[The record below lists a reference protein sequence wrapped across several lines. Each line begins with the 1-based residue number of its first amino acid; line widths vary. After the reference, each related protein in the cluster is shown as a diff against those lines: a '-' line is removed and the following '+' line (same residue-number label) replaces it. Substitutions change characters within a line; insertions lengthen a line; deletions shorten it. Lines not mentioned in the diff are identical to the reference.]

1 MQPLQ
6 QNNFFVNIMNTFEV
20 FKLFP
25 ITIESAKGMELTDSE
40 GKKYLDLYGG
50 HGVISIG
57 HCQEDY
63 VKAVTAQLNKIGFY
77 SNSVHIPLQEE
88 LAVKLQKI
96 SGYSDYKLFL
106 VNSGAEANEN
116 ALKLASFYTNRSKVI
131 SFRGAFHGRTSLA
144 VAVTDSPAI
153 QAPINQTDKVLWATL
168 NDIDSVKQLINQD
181 VAAVI
186 IEGIQ
191 GVGGVQIPT
200 DDFLKQLRE
209 LCTQNGSLLIVDEIQ
224 SGYGRT
230 GKFFSHQHSGVKADI
245 VTLAKGIANGFPVGA
260 VMIDPQIPA
269 KFGMLG
275 TTFGGNHLGC
285 AAAIATVDVMLK
297 NNYVDNAA
305 KMGKYLFDS
314 LKGHK
319 AIKDLRG
326 RGLMVGIETVGNASE
341 IRNRL
346 LFDEHIFTGFS
357 GGVNTIRL
365 IPPLCITENE
375 IDRFVEA
382 FDKVTK

>member
-1 MQPLQ
+1 
-6 QNNFFVNIMNTFEV
+6 MNTFEV

-25 ITIESAKGMELTDSE
+25 ITIESAKGLELTDSE

-63 VKAVTAQLNKIGFY
+63 VKAITAQLSKIGFY

-88 LAVKLQKI
+88 LAVKLQKL

-131 SFRGAFHGRTSLA
+131 SFHGAFFGRTSLA
-144 VAVTDSPAI
+144 VAVTDNPAI
-153 QAPINQTDKVLWATL
+153 QAPINKTDKVLWANL
-168 NDIDSVKQLINQD
+168 NDIESVKKVIDSD

-186 IEGIQ
+186 VEGIQ
-191 GVGGVQIPT
+191 GVGGVQIAT
-200 DDFLKQLRE
+200 DEFLKQLRE
-209 LCTQNGSLLIVDEIQ
+209 LCTQNGTMLIIDEIQ
-224 SGYGRT
+224 CGYGRS
-230 GKFFSHQHSGVKADI
+230 GKFFSHQYSGVKADI
-245 VTLAKGIANGFPVGA
+245 ITMAKGIANGFPVGA
-260 VMIDPQIPA
+260 VMIDPNIPA

-285 AAAIATVDVMLK
+285 AAAIATADVMAK
-297 NNYVDNAA
+297 YNYVDNAA
-305 KMGKYLFDS
+305 KMGAYLMGK

-326 RGLMVGIETVGNASE
+326 RGLMVGIETFADAAE
-341 IRNRL
+341 IRKRL

-365 IPPLCITENE
+365 IPPLCITKKE

>member
-1 MQPLQ
+1 
-6 QNNFFVNIMNTFEV
+6 MNTFEV

-25 ITIESAKGMELTDSE
+25 ITIESAKGLELTDSE

-63 VKAVTAQLNKIGFY
+63 VKAITAQLNKIGFY

-88 LAVKLQKI
+88 LAVKLQKL

-131 SFRGAFHGRTSLA
+131 SFHGAFFGRTSLA
-144 VAVTDSPAI
+144 VAVTDNPAI
-153 QAPINQTDKVLWATL
+153 QAPINKTDKVLWATL
-168 NDIDSVKQLINQD
+168 NDIESVKKVIDSD

-186 IEGIQ
+186 VEGIQ
-191 GVGGVQIPT
+191 GVGGVQIAS
-200 DDFLKQLRE
+200 DEFLKQLRE
-209 LCTQNGSLLIVDEIQ
+209 LCTQNGTMLIIDEIQ
-224 SGYGRT
+224 CGYGRS
-230 GKFFSHQHSGVKADI
+230 GKFFSHQSSGVKADI
-245 VTLAKGIANGFPVGA
+245 ITMAKGIANGFPVGA
-260 VMIDPQIPA
+260 VMIDPNIPA

-285 AAAIATVDVMLK
+285 AAAIATADVMAK
-297 NNYVDNAA
+297 YNYVDNAA
-305 KMGKYLFDS
+305 KMGAYLMGK

-326 RGLMVGIETVGNASE
+326 RGLMVGIETVADAAE
-341 IRNRL
+341 IRKKL

-365 IPPLCITENE
+365 IPPLCITEKE

>member
-1 MQPLQ
+1 
-6 QNNFFVNIMNTFEV
+6 MNTFEV
-20 FKLFP
+20 FKLYP
-25 ITIESAKGMELTDSE
+25 IAIESAKGMELTDTE

-63 VKAVTAQLNKIGFY
+63 VKGLKAQLDKIGFY
-77 SNSVHIPLQEE
+77 SNSVRIPFQEE
-88 LAVKLQKI
+88 LAVKLQKL
-96 SGYSDYKLFL
+96 SGYDDYKLFL

-131 SFRGAFHGRTSLA
+131 AFRKAFHGRTSLA

-153 QAPINQTDKVLWATL
+153 QAPINKTDKVLWADL
-168 NDIDSVKQLINQD
+168 NDIESVKAVMDND

-191 GVGGVQIPT
+191 GVGGVKIPT
-200 DDFLKQLRE
+200 DNFLRQLRE
-209 LCTQNGSLLIVDEIQ
+209 LCTANGSLLIVDEIQ
-224 SGYGRT
+224 CGYGRT
-230 GKFFSHQHSGVKADI
+230 GKFFYHQYSGIKADI
-245 VTLAKGIANGFPVGA
+245 ISMAKGIANGFPVGA
-260 VMIDPQIPA
+260 IMINPEIPA

-285 AAAIATVDVMLK
+285 MAAILTADVMMK
-297 NNYVDNAA
+297 NNYVANAA
-305 KMGKYLFDS
+305 KMGDYLFGK

-326 RGLMVGIETVGNASE
+326 KGLMVGIETVADAAE
-341 IRNRL
+341 IRNKL

-365 IPPLCITENE
+365 IPPLCITEKE

-382 FDKVTK
+382 FDKVTNNA

>member
-1 MQPLQ
+1 
-6 QNNFFVNIMNTFEV
+6 MNTFEV
-20 FKLFP
+20 FKLYP
-25 ITIESAKGMELTDSE
+25 IAIESANGLELTDTE

-57 HCQEDY
+57 HSQPDY
-63 VKAVTAQLNKIGFY
+63 VKRIIEQIQKIGFY
-77 SNSVHIPLQEE
+77 SNSVRIPFQEE
-88 LAVKLQKI
+88 LAQKLQKI

-131 SFRGAFHGRTSLA
+131 AFRKAFHGRTSLA

-153 QAPINQTDKVLWATL
+153 QAPINKTDNVLWAEL
-168 NDIDSVKQLINQD
+168 NDIESVKKVLNSD

-191 GVGGVQIPT
+191 GVGGVKIPT
-200 DDFLKQLRE
+200 TEFLKELRE
-209 LCTQNGSLLIVDEIQ
+209 LCTKNGSLLIIDEIQ

-230 GKFFSHQHSGVKADI
+230 GKFYAHQHSGVKADI
-245 VTLAKGIANGFPVGA
+245 ISMAKGIANGFPVGA
-260 VMIDPQIPA
+260 IMINPEIPA

-285 AAAIATVDVMLK
+285 AAALATVDVMVK
-297 NNYVDNAA
+297 NNYVENAA
-305 KMGKYLFDS
+305 KMGEYIFSK

-326 RGLMVGIETVGNASE
+326 KGLMVGIETVGNASE
-341 IRNRL
+341 IRDRL

-365 IPPLCITENE
+365 IPPLCITTKE

-382 FDKVTK
+382 FDRVTK

>member
-1 MQPLQ
+1 
-6 QNNFFVNIMNTFEV
+6 MNTFEV
-20 FKLFP
+20 FKLYP
-25 ITIESAKGMELTDSE
+25 IAIESAKGLELTDTE
-40 GKKYLDLYGG
+40 GNKYLDLYGG

-77 SNSVHIPLQEE
+77 SNSVRIPLQEE

-96 SGYSDYKLFL
+96 SGYNDYKLFL

-131 SFRGAFHGRTSLA
+131 AFRHAFHGRTSLA

-153 QAPINQTDKVLWATL
+153 QAPINKTDKVLWAEL
-168 NDIDSVKQLINQD
+168 NDIESVKAVMDSD

-191 GVGGVQIPT
+191 GVGGVKIPT
-200 DDFLKQLRE
+200 TDFLKQLRE
-209 LCTQNGSLLIVDEIQ
+209 LCDKNGSLLIIDEIQ

-230 GKFFSHQHSGVKADI
+230 GKFYAHQHSGVKADI
-245 VTLAKGIANGFPVGA
+245 VSMAKGIANGFPVGA
-260 VMIDPQIPA
+260 IMIDPKIPA

-285 AAAIATVDVMLK
+285 AAALATVDVMMK
-297 NNYVDNAA
+297 NNFTQNAA
-305 KMGKYLFDS
+305 EMGAYLFGK

-326 RGLMVGIETVGNASE
+326 EGLMVGIETVADAAE
-341 IRNRL
+341 IRNKL

-365 IPPLCITENE
+365 IPPLCITEKE

>member
-1 MQPLQ
+1 
-6 QNNFFVNIMNTFEV
+6 MNTFEV

-25 ITIESAKGMELTDSE
+25 ITIESAKGLELTDSE

-63 VKAVTAQLNKIGFY
+63 VKAITAQLSKIGFY

-88 LAVKLQKI
+88 LAVKLQKL

-131 SFRGAFHGRTSLA
+131 SFHGAFFGRTSLA
-144 VAVTDSPAI
+144 VAVTDNPAI
-153 QAPINQTDKVLWATL
+153 QAPINKTDKVLWANL
-168 NDIDSVKQLINQD
+168 NDIESVKNVIDSD

-186 IEGIQ
+186 VEGIQ
-191 GVGGVQIPT
+191 GVGGVQIAS
-200 DDFLKQLRE
+200 DEFLKQLRE
-209 LCTQNGSLLIVDEIQ
+209 LCTQNGSMLIIDEIQ
-224 SGYGRT
+224 CGYGRS
-230 GKFFSHQHSGVKADI
+230 GKFFSHQYSGVKADI
-245 VTLAKGIANGFPVGA
+245 ITMAKGIANGFPVGA
-260 VMIDPQIPA
+260 VMINPDIPA

-285 AAAIATVDVMLK
+285 AAAIATADVMAK
-297 NNYVDNAA
+297 HNYMDNAA
-305 KMGKYLFDS
+305 KMGAYLMGK

-326 RGLMVGIETVGNASE
+326 RGLMIGIETFADAAE
-341 IRNRL
+341 IRKRL

-365 IPPLCITENE
+365 IPPLCITEKE

>member
-1 MQPLQ
+1 
-6 QNNFFVNIMNTFEV
+6 MNTFEV

-25 ITIESAKGMELTDSE
+25 ITIESAKGLELTDSE

-63 VKAVTAQLNKIGFY
+63 VKAITAQLSKIGFY

-88 LAVKLQKI
+88 LAVKLQKL

-131 SFRGAFHGRTSLA
+131 SFHGAFFGRTSLA
-144 VAVTDSPAI
+144 VAVTDNPAI
-153 QAPINQTDKVLWATL
+153 QAPINKTDKVLWANL
-168 NDIDSVKQLINQD
+168 NDIESVKKVIDSD

-186 IEGIQ
+186 VEGIQ
-191 GVGGVQIPT
+191 GVGGVQIAT
-200 DDFLKQLRE
+200 DEFLKQLRE
-209 LCTQNGSLLIVDEIQ
+209 LCTQNGTMLIIDEIQ
-224 SGYGRT
+224 CGYGRS
-230 GKFFSHQHSGVKADI
+230 GKFFSHQYSGVKADI
-245 VTLAKGIANGFPVGA
+245 ITMAKGIANGFPVGA
-260 VMIDPQIPA
+260 VMIDPNIPA

-285 AAAIATVDVMLK
+285 AAAIATADVMAK
-297 NNYVDNAA
+297 YNYVDHAA
-305 KMGKYLFDS
+305 KMGAYLMGK

-326 RGLMVGIETVGNASE
+326 RGLMVGIETFADAAE
-341 IRNRL
+341 IRKRL

-365 IPPLCITENE
+365 IPPLCITEKE

>member
-1 MQPLQ
+1 
-6 QNNFFVNIMNTFEV
+6 MNTFEV

-25 ITIESAKGMELTDSE
+25 ITIESAKGLELTDSE

-63 VKAVTAQLNKIGFY
+63 VKAITAQLSKIGFY

-88 LAVKLQKI
+88 LSVKLQKL

-131 SFRGAFHGRTSLA
+131 SFHGAFFGRTSLA
-144 VAVTDSPAI
+144 VAVTDNPAI
-153 QAPINQTDKVLWATL
+153 QAPINKTDKVLWANL
-168 NDIDSVKQLINQD
+168 NDIESVKKVIDSD

-186 IEGIQ
+186 VEGIQ
-191 GVGGVQIPT
+191 GVGGVQIAS
-200 DDFLKQLRE
+200 DEFLKQLRE
-209 LCTQNGSLLIVDEIQ
+209 LCTQNGTMLIIDEIQ
-224 SGYGRT
+224 CGYGRS
-230 GKFFSHQHSGVKADI
+230 GKFFSHQYSGVKADI
-245 VTLAKGIANGFPVGA
+245 ITMAKGIANGFPVGA
-260 VMIDPQIPA
+260 VMINPNIPA

-285 AAAIATVDVMLK
+285 AAAIATADVMAK
-297 NNYVDNAA
+297 YNYVDNAA
-305 KMGKYLFDS
+305 KMGAYLMGK
-314 LKGHK
+314 LRGHK

-326 RGLMVGIETVGNASE
+326 RGLMVGIETVADAAE
-341 IRNRL
+341 IRKRL

-365 IPPLCITENE
+365 IPPLCITEKE

>member
-1 MQPLQ
+1 
-6 QNNFFVNIMNTFEV
+6 MNTFEV

-25 ITIESAKGMELTDSE
+25 ITIESAKGLELTDSE

-63 VKAVTAQLNKIGFY
+63 VKAITAQLSKIGFY

-88 LAVKLQKI
+88 LAVKLQKL

-131 SFRGAFHGRTSLA
+131 SFHGAFFGRTSLA
-144 VAVTDSPAI
+144 VAVTDNPAI
-153 QAPINQTDKVLWATL
+153 QAPINKTDKVLWANL
-168 NDIDSVKQLINQD
+168 NDIESVKEVIDSD

-186 IEGIQ
+186 VEGIQ
-191 GVGGVQIPT
+191 GVGGVQIAS
-200 DDFLKQLRE
+200 DEFLKQLRE
-209 LCTQNGSLLIVDEIQ
+209 LCTQNGTMLIIDEIQ
-224 SGYGRT
+224 CGYGRS
-230 GKFFSHQHSGVKADI
+230 GKFFSHQYSGVKADI
-245 VTLAKGIANGFPVGA
+245 ITMAKGIANGFPVGA
-260 VMIDPQIPA
+260 VMINPNIPA

-285 AAAIATVDVMLK
+285 AAAIATADVMAK
-297 NNYVDNAA
+297 YNYVDNAA
-305 KMGKYLFDS
+305 KMGAYLMGK

-326 RGLMVGIETVGNASE
+326 RGLMVGIETVADAAE
-341 IRNRL
+341 IRKKL

-365 IPPLCITENE
+365 IPPLCITEKE

>member
-1 MQPLQ
+1 
-6 QNNFFVNIMNTFEV
+6 MNTFEV

-25 ITIESAKGMELTDSE
+25 ITIESAKGLELTDSE

-63 VKAVTAQLNKIGFY
+63 VKAITAQLSKIGFY

-88 LAVKLQKI
+88 LAVKLQKL

-131 SFRGAFHGRTSLA
+131 SFHGAFFGRTSLA
-144 VAVTDSPAI
+144 VAVTDNPAI
-153 QAPINQTDKVLWATL
+153 QAPINKTDKVLWANL
-168 NDIDSVKQLINQD
+168 NDIESVKKVIDSD

-186 IEGIQ
+186 VEGIQ
-191 GVGGVQIPT
+191 GVGGVQIAS
-200 DDFLKQLRE
+200 DEFLKQLRE
-209 LCTQNGSLLIVDEIQ
+209 LCTQNGTMLIIDEIQ
-224 SGYGRT
+224 CGYGRS
-230 GKFFSHQHSGVKADI
+230 GKFFSHQYSGVKADI
-245 VTLAKGIANGFPVGA
+245 ITMAKGIANGFPVGA
-260 VMIDPQIPA
+260 VMIDPNIPA

-285 AAAIATVDVMLK
+285 AAAIATADVMAK
-297 NNYVDNAA
+297 YNYVDNAA
-305 KMGKYLFDS
+305 KMGAYLMGK

-326 RGLMVGIETVGNASE
+326 RGLMVGIETFADASE
-341 IRNRL
+341 IRKRL

-365 IPPLCITENE
+365 IPPLCITEKE

-382 FDKVTK
+382 FDRVMK

>member
-1 MQPLQ
+1 
-6 QNNFFVNIMNTFEV
+6 MNTFEV

-168 NDIDSVKQLINQD
+168 NDINSVKQLMDQD
-181 VAAVI
+181 VAAII

-260 VMIDPQIPA
+260 VMIDSQIPA

-326 RGLMVGIETVGNASE
+326 RGLMVGIETVGNAAE

-365 IPPLCITENE
+365 IPPLCITEKE

>member
-1 MQPLQ
+1 
-6 QNNFFVNIMNTFEV
+6 MNTFEV
-20 FKLFP
+20 FKLYP
-25 ITIESAKGMELTDSE
+25 IAIESAKGMELTDTE

-63 VKAVTAQLNKIGFY
+63 VKGLKAQLDKIGFY
-77 SNSVHIPLQEE
+77 SNSVRIPFQEE
-88 LAVKLQKI
+88 LAVKLQKL
-96 SGYSDYKLFL
+96 SGYDDYKLFL

-131 SFRGAFHGRTSLA
+131 AFRKAFHGRTSLA

-153 QAPINQTDKVLWATL
+153 QAPINKTDKVLWADL
-168 NDIDSVKQLINQD
+168 NDIESVKAVMDND

-191 GVGGVQIPT
+191 GVGGVKIPT
-200 DDFLKQLRE
+200 DDFLRQLRE
-209 LCTQNGSLLIVDEIQ
+209 LCTANGSLLIIDEIQ
-224 SGYGRT
+224 CGYGRT
-230 GKFFSHQHSGVKADI
+230 GKFFYHQYSGIKADI
-245 VTLAKGIANGFPVGA
+245 ISMAKGIANGFPVGA
-260 VMIDPQIPA
+260 IMINPEIPA

-285 AAAIATVDVMLK
+285 MAAICTADVMMK
-297 NNYVDNAA
+297 NNYVANAA
-305 KMGKYLFDS
+305 KMGDYLFGK

-326 RGLMVGIETVGNASE
+326 KGLMVGIETVADAAE
-341 IRNRL
+341 IRNKL

-365 IPPLCITENE
+365 IPPLCITEKE

>member
-1 MQPLQ
+1 
-6 QNNFFVNIMNTFEV
+6 MNTFEV
-20 FKLFP
+20 YKLYP
-25 ITIESAKGMELTDSE
+25 IAIESAKGMELTDTE

-63 VKAVTAQLNKIGFY
+63 VKEVSAQLNKIGFY
-77 SNSVHIPLQEE
+77 SNSVRIPMQDKLG
-88 LAVKLQKI
+88 AKLQQI
-96 SGYSDYKLFL
+96 SGYYDYKLFL

-131 SFRGAFHGRTSLA
+131 SFKGAFHGRTSLA

-153 QAPINQTDKVLWATL
+153 QAPINKTDKVLWAEL
-168 NDIDSVKQLINQD
+168 NNIESVKQLMDSD

-191 GVGGVQIPT
+191 GVGGVKIPT
-200 DDFLKQLRE
+200 TEFLKQLRQ
-209 LCTQNGSLLIVDEIQ
+209 LCDQNGSLLIIDEIQ

-230 GKFFSHQHSGVKADI
+230 GKFYAHQHSGIKADI
-245 VTLAKGIANGFPVGA
+245 ISMAKGIANGFPVGA
-260 VMIDPQIPA
+260 IMINPKIPA

-285 AAAIATVDVMLK
+285 AAALATVDVMLK
-297 NNYVDNAA
+297 NNYVANAA
-305 KMGKYLFDS
+305 AMGEYLFGK

-326 RGLMVGIETVGNASE
+326 EGLMVGIETVADASE

-365 IPPLCITENE
+365 IPPLCITKKE

>member
-1 MQPLQ
+1 
-6 QNNFFVNIMNTFEV
+6 MNTFEV

-25 ITIESAKGMELTDSE
+25 ITIESAKGLELTDSE

-63 VKAVTAQLNKIGFY
+63 VKAITAQLNKIGFY

-88 LAVKLQKI
+88 LAVKLQKL

-131 SFRGAFHGRTSLA
+131 SFHGAFFGRTSLA
-144 VAVTDSPAI
+144 VAVTDNPAI
-153 QAPINQTDKVLWATL
+153 QAPINKTDKVLWANL
-168 NDIDSVKQLINQD
+168 NDIESVKKVIDSD

-186 IEGIQ
+186 VEGIQ
-191 GVGGVQIPT
+191 GVGGVQIAS
-200 DDFLKQLRE
+200 DEFLKQLRE
-209 LCTQNGSLLIVDEIQ
+209 LCTQNGTMLIIDEIQ
-224 SGYGRT
+224 CGYGRS
-230 GKFFSHQHSGVKADI
+230 GKFFSHQYSGVKADI
-245 VTLAKGIANGFPVGA
+245 ITMAKGIANGFPVGA
-260 VMIDPQIPA
+260 VMIDPNIPA

-285 AAAIATVDVMLK
+285 AAAIATADVMAK
-297 NNYVDNAA
+297 YNYVDNAA
-305 KMGKYLFDS
+305 KMGAYLMGK

-326 RGLMVGIETVGNASE
+326 RGLMVGIETVADAAE
-341 IRNRL
+341 IRKRL

-365 IPPLCITENE
+365 IPPLCITEKE

-382 FDKVTK
+382 FDRVTK

>member
-1 MQPLQ
+1 
-6 QNNFFVNIMNTFEV
+6 MNTFEV

-25 ITIESAKGMELTDSE
+25 ITIESAKGLELTDTE

-63 VKAVTAQLNKIGFY
+63 VKAITAQLNKIGFY

-88 LAVKLQKI
+88 LAVKLQKL
-96 SGYSDYKLFL
+96 SGYDDYKLFL

-131 SFRGAFHGRTSLA
+131 SFHGAFFGRTSLA
-144 VAVTDSPAI
+144 VAVTDNPAI
-153 QAPINQTDKVLWATL
+153 QAPINKTDKVLWATL
-168 NDIDSVKQLINQD
+168 NDIESVKKVIDSD

-186 IEGIQ
+186 VEGIQ
-191 GVGGVQIPT
+191 GVGGVQIAS
-200 DDFLKQLRE
+200 DEFLKQLRE
-209 LCTQNGSLLIVDEIQ
+209 LCTQNGTMLIIDEIQ
-224 SGYGRT
+224 CGYGRS
-230 GKFFSHQHSGVKADI
+230 GKFFSHQYSGVKADI
-245 VTLAKGIANGFPVGA
+245 ITMAKGIANGFPVGA
-260 VMIDPQIPA
+260 VMIDPNIPA

-285 AAAIATVDVMLK
+285 AAAIATADVMAK
-297 NNYVDNAA
+297 YNYVDNAA
-305 KMGKYLFDS
+305 KMGAYLMGK

-326 RGLMVGIETVGNASE
+326 RGLMVGIETVADAAE
-341 IRNRL
+341 IRKRL

-365 IPPLCITENE
+365 IPPLCITEKE

>member
-1 MQPLQ
+1 
-6 QNNFFVNIMNTFEV
+6 
-20 FKLFP
+20 
-25 ITIESAKGMELTDSE
+25 
-40 GKKYLDLYGG
+40 
-50 HGVISIG
+50 

-63 VKAVTAQLNKIGFY
+63 VKAITAQLSKIGFY

-88 LAVKLQKI
+88 LAVKLQKL

-131 SFRGAFHGRTSLA
+131 SFKGAFHGRTSLA

-153 QAPINQTDKVLWATL
+153 QAPINKTDKVLWAEL
-168 NDIDSVKQLINQD
+168 NNIESVKQLMDSD

-191 GVGGVQIPT
+191 GVGGVKIPT
-200 DDFLKQLRE
+200 TEFLKQLRQ
-209 LCTQNGSLLIVDEIQ
+209 LCDQNGSLLIIDEIQ

-230 GKFFSHQHSGVKADI
+230 GKFYAHQHSDIKADI
-245 VTLAKGIANGFPVGA
+245 ISMAKGIANGFPVGA
-260 VMIDPQIPA
+260 IMINPKIPA

-285 AAAIATVDVMLK
+285 AAALATVDVMLK
-297 NNYVDNAA
+297 NNYVANAA
-305 KMGKYLFDS
+305 AMGEYLFGN

-326 RGLMVGIETVGNASE
+326 EGLMVGIETVADASE

-365 IPPLCITENE
+365 IPPLCITEKE

>member
-1 MQPLQ
+1 
-6 QNNFFVNIMNTFEV
+6 MNTFEV

-25 ITIESAKGMELTDSE
+25 ITIESAKGLELTDSE

-63 VKAVTAQLNKIGFY
+63 VKAITAQLNKIGFY

-88 LAVKLQKI
+88 LAVKLQKL

-131 SFRGAFHGRTSLA
+131 SFHGAFFGRTSLA
-144 VAVTDSPAI
+144 VAVTDNPAI
-153 QAPINQTDKVLWATL
+153 QAPINKTDKVLWANL
-168 NDIDSVKQLINQD
+168 NDIESVKKVIDSD

-186 IEGIQ
+186 VEGIQ
-191 GVGGVQIPT
+191 GVGGVQIAT
-200 DDFLKQLRE
+200 DEFLKQLRE
-209 LCTQNGSLLIVDEIQ
+209 LCTQNGTMLIIDEIQ
-224 SGYGRT
+224 CGYGRS
-230 GKFFSHQHSGVKADI
+230 GKFFSHQYSGVKADI
-245 VTLAKGIANGFPVGA
+245 ITMAKGIANGFPVGA
-260 VMIDPQIPA
+260 VMIDPNIPA

-285 AAAIATVDVMLK
+285 AAAIATADVMAK
-297 NNYVDNAA
+297 YNYVDNAA
-305 KMGKYLFDS
+305 KMGAYLMGK

-326 RGLMVGIETVGNASE
+326 RGLMVGIETFADAAE
-341 IRNRL
+341 IRKRL

-365 IPPLCITENE
+365 IPPLCITEKE

>member
-1 MQPLQ
+1 
-6 QNNFFVNIMNTFEV
+6 MNTFEV
-20 FKLFP
+20 FKLYP
-25 ITIESAKGMELTDSE
+25 IAIDSAKGLELTDTE

-63 VKAVTAQLNKIGFY
+63 VKGLKAQLDKIGFY
-77 SNSVHIPLQEE
+77 SNSVRIPYQEE
-88 LAVKLQKI
+88 LAVKLQKL

-131 SFRGAFHGRTSLA
+131 AFRHAFHGRTSLA

-153 QAPINQTDKVLWATL
+153 QAPINKTDKVLWAEL
-168 NDIDSVKQLINQD
+168 NDIESVKAVMDND

-191 GVGGVQIPT
+191 GVGGVKIPT
-200 DDFLKQLRE
+200 DDFLRQLRE
-209 LCTQNGSLLIVDEIQ
+209 LCTANGSLLIIDEIQ
-224 SGYGRT
+224 CGYGRT
-230 GKFFSHQHSGVKADI
+230 GKFFYHQYSGIKADI
-245 VTLAKGIANGFPVGA
+245 ISMAKGIANGFPVGA
-260 VMIDPQIPA
+260 IMINPEIPA

-285 AAAIATVDVMLK
+285 MAALCTAEVMMK
-297 NNYVDNAA
+297 NNYVVNAA
-305 KMGKYLFDS
+305 KMGEYIFGK

-319 AIKDLRG
+319 AIKELRG
-326 RGLMVGIETVGNASE
+326 KGLMIGIETVGDASE
-341 IRNRL
+341 IRNKL

-365 IPPLCITENE
+365 IPPLCITEKE

>member
-1 MQPLQ
+1 
-6 QNNFFVNIMNTFEV
+6 MNTFEV

-25 ITIESAKGMELTDSE
+25 ITIESAKGLELTDSE

-63 VKAVTAQLNKIGFY
+63 VKAITAQLSKIGFY

-88 LAVKLQKI
+88 LAVKLQKL

-131 SFRGAFHGRTSLA
+131 SFHGAFFGRTSLA
-144 VAVTDSPAI
+144 VAVTDNPAI
-153 QAPINQTDKVLWATL
+153 QAPINKTDKVLWANL
-168 NDIDSVKQLINQD
+168 NDIESVKKVIDSD

-186 IEGIQ
+186 VEGIQ
-191 GVGGVQIPT
+191 GVGGVQIAS
-200 DDFLKQLRE
+200 DEFLKQLRE
-209 LCTQNGSLLIVDEIQ
+209 LCTQNGTMLIIDEIQ
-224 SGYGRT
+224 CGYGRS
-230 GKFFSHQHSGVKADI
+230 GKFFSHQYSGVKADI
-245 VTLAKGIANGFPVGA
+245 ITMAKGIANGFPVGA
-260 VMIDPQIPA
+260 VMIDPNIPA

-285 AAAIATVDVMLK
+285 AAAIATADVMAK
-297 NNYVDNAA
+297 YNYVDNAA
-305 KMGKYLFDS
+305 KMGAYLMS
-314 LKGHK
+314 KLKGHK

-326 RGLMVGIETVGNASE
+326 RGLMVGIETFADAAE
-341 IRNRL
+341 IRKRL

-365 IPPLCITENE
+365 IPPLCITEKE

-382 FDKVTK
+382 FDRVTK

>member
-1 MQPLQ
+1 
-6 QNNFFVNIMNTFEV
+6 MNTFEV

-25 ITIESAKGMELTDSE
+25 ITIESAKGLELTDSE

-63 VKAVTAQLNKIGFY
+63 VKAITAQLNKIGFY

-88 LAVKLQKI
+88 LAVKLQKL

-131 SFRGAFHGRTSLA
+131 SFHGAFFGRTSLA
-144 VAVTDSPAI
+144 VAVTDNPAI
-153 QAPINQTDKVLWATL
+153 QAPINKTDKVLWATL
-168 NDIDSVKQLINQD
+168 NDIESVKKVIDSD

-186 IEGIQ
+186 VEGIQ
-191 GVGGVQIPT
+191 GVGGVQIAS
-200 DDFLKQLRE
+200 DEFLKQLRE
-209 LCTQNGSLLIVDEIQ
+209 LCTQNGTMLIIDEIQ
-224 SGYGRT
+224 CGYGRS
-230 GKFFSHQHSGVKADI
+230 GKFFSHQYSGVKADI
-245 VTLAKGIANGFPVGA
+245 ITMAKGIANGFPVGA
-260 VMIDPQIPA
+260 VMINPNIPA

-285 AAAIATVDVMLK
+285 AAAIATADVMAK
-297 NNYVDNAA
+297 YNYVDNAA
-305 KMGKYLFDS
+305 KMGAYLMGK

-326 RGLMVGIETVGNASE
+326 RGLMVGIETFADAAE
-341 IRNRL
+341 IRKRL

-365 IPPLCITENE
+365 IPPLCITEKE

>member
-1 MQPLQ
+1 
-6 QNNFFVNIMNTFEV
+6 MNTFEV

-168 NDIDSVKQLINQD
+168 NDINSVKQLMDQD
-181 VAAVI
+181 VAAII

-230 GKFFSHQHSGVKADI
+230 GKFFSHQHSGVKADV

-260 VMIDPQIPA
+260 VMIDSQIPA

-326 RGLMVGIETVGNASE
+326 RGLMVGIETVGNAAE

-365 IPPLCITENE
+365 IPPLCITEKE

>member
-1 MQPLQ
+1 
-6 QNNFFVNIMNTFEV
+6 MNTFEV

-25 ITIESAKGMELTDSE
+25 ITIESAKGLELTDSE

-63 VKAVTAQLNKIGFY
+63 VKAITAQLSKIGFY

-88 LAVKLQKI
+88 LAVKLQKL

-131 SFRGAFHGRTSLA
+131 SFHGAFFGRTSLA
-144 VAVTDSPAI
+144 VAVTDNPAI
-153 QAPINQTDKVLWATL
+153 QAPINKTDKVLWANL
-168 NDIDSVKQLINQD
+168 NDIESVKKVIDSD

-186 IEGIQ
+186 VEGIQ
-191 GVGGVQIPT
+191 GVGGVQIAS
-200 DDFLKQLRE
+200 DEFLKQLRE
-209 LCTQNGSLLIVDEIQ
+209 LCTQNGTMLIIDEIQ
-224 SGYGRT
+224 CGYGRS
-230 GKFFSHQHSGVKADI
+230 GKFFSHQYSGVKADI
-245 VTLAKGIANGFPVGA
+245 ITMAKGIANGFPVGA
-260 VMIDPQIPA
+260 VMIDPNIPA

-285 AAAIATVDVMLK
+285 AAAIATADVMAK
-297 NNYVDNAA
+297 HNYVDNAA
-305 KMGKYLFDS
+305 KMGAYLMGK

-326 RGLMVGIETVGNASE
+326 RGLMVGIETFADAAE
-341 IRNRL
+341 IRKRL

-365 IPPLCITENE
+365 IPPLCITEKE

>member
-1 MQPLQ
+1 
-6 QNNFFVNIMNTFEV
+6 MNTFEV

-25 ITIESAKGMELTDSE
+25 ITIESAKGLELTDSE

-63 VKAVTAQLNKIGFY
+63 VKAITAQLSKIGFY

-88 LAVKLQKI
+88 LAVKLQKL

-131 SFRGAFHGRTSLA
+131 SFHGAFFGRTSLA
-144 VAVTDSPAI
+144 VAVTDNPAI
-153 QAPINQTDKVLWATL
+153 QAPINKTDKVLWANL
-168 NDIDSVKQLINQD
+168 NDIESVKKVIDSD

-186 IEGIQ
+186 VEGIQ
-191 GVGGVQIPT
+191 GVGGVQIAS
-200 DDFLKQLRE
+200 DEFLKQLRE
-209 LCTQNGSLLIVDEIQ
+209 LCTQNGTMLIIDEIQ
-224 SGYGRT
+224 CGYGRS
-230 GKFFSHQHSGVKADI
+230 GKFFSHQYSGVKADI
-245 VTLAKGIANGFPVGA
+245 ITMAKGIANGFPVGA
-260 VMIDPQIPA
+260 VMIDPNIPA

-285 AAAIATVDVMLK
+285 AAAIATADVMAK
-297 NNYVDNAA
+297 YNYVDNAA
-305 KMGKYLFDS
+305 KMGAYLMS
-314 LKGHK
+314 KLKGHK

-326 RGLMVGIETVGNASE
+326 RGVMGGIETFADAAE
-341 IRNRL
+341 IRKRL

-365 IPPLCITENE
+365 IPPLCITEKE

-382 FDKVTK
+382 FDRVTK

>member
-1 MQPLQ
+1 
-6 QNNFFVNIMNTFEV
+6 MNTFEV
-20 FKLFP
+20 FKLYP
-25 ITIESAKGMELTDSE
+25 IAIDSAKGLELTDTE

-63 VKAVTAQLNKIGFY
+63 VKGLKAQLDKIGFY
-77 SNSVHIPLQEE
+77 SNSVRIPYQEE
-88 LAVKLQKI
+88 LAVKLQKL

-131 SFRGAFHGRTSLA
+131 AFRHAFHGRTSLA

-153 QAPINQTDKVLWATL
+153 QAPINKTDKVLWAEL
-168 NDIDSVKQLINQD
+168 NDIESVKAVMDND

-191 GVGGVQIPT
+191 GVGGVKIPT
-200 DDFLKQLRE
+200 DDFLRQLRE
-209 LCTQNGSLLIVDEIQ
+209 LCTSNGSLLIIDEIQ
-224 SGYGRT
+224 CGYGRT
-230 GKFFSHQHSGVKADI
+230 GKFFYHQYSGIKADI
-245 VTLAKGIANGFPVGA
+245 ISMAKGIANGFPVGA
-260 VMIDPQIPA
+260 IMINPEIPA

-285 AAAIATVDVMLK
+285 MAALCTAEVMMK
-297 NNYVDNAA
+297 NNYVANAA
-305 KMGKYLFDS
+305 KMGEYIFGK

-319 AIKDLRG
+319 AIKELRG
-326 RGLMVGIETVGNASE
+326 KGLMIGIETVGDASE
-341 IRNRL
+341 IRNKL

-365 IPPLCITENE
+365 IPPLCITEKE

>member
-1 MQPLQ
+1 
-6 QNNFFVNIMNTFEV
+6 MNTFEV

-25 ITIESAKGMELTDSE
+25 ITIESAKGLELTDSE

-63 VKAVTAQLNKIGFY
+63 VKAITAQLNKIGFY

-88 LAVKLQKI
+88 LAVKLQKL

-131 SFRGAFHGRTSLA
+131 SFHGAFFGRTSLA
-144 VAVTDSPAI
+144 VAVTDNPAI
-153 QAPINQTDKVLWATL
+153 QAPINKTDKVLWATL
-168 NDIDSVKQLINQD
+168 NDIESVKKVIDSD

-186 IEGIQ
+186 VEGIQ
-191 GVGGVQIPT
+191 GVGGVQIAS
-200 DDFLKQLRE
+200 DEFLKQLRE
-209 LCTQNGSLLIVDEIQ
+209 LCTQNGTMLIIDEIQ
-224 SGYGRT
+224 CGYGRS
-230 GKFFSHQHSGVKADI
+230 GKFFSHQYSGVKADI
-245 VTLAKGIANGFPVGA
+245 ITMAKGIANGFPVGA
-260 VMIDPQIPA
+260 VMIDPNIPA

-285 AAAIATVDVMLK
+285 AAAIATADVMAK
-297 NNYVDNAA
+297 YNYVDNAA
-305 KMGKYLFDS
+305 KMGAYLMGK
-314 LKGHK
+314 LRGHK

-326 RGLMVGIETVGNASE
+326 RGLMVGIETVADAAE
-341 IRNRL
+341 IRKKL

-365 IPPLCITENE
+365 IPPLCITEKE

>member
-1 MQPLQ
+1 
-6 QNNFFVNIMNTFEV
+6 MNTFEV

-25 ITIESAKGMELTDSE
+25 ITIESAKGLELTDSE

-63 VKAVTAQLNKIGFY
+63 VKAITAQLNKIGFY

-88 LAVKLQKI
+88 LAVKLQKL

-116 ALKLASFYTNRSKVI
+116 ALKLASFHTNRSKVI
-131 SFRGAFHGRTSLA
+131 SFHGAFFGRTSLA
-144 VAVTDSPAI
+144 VAVTDNPAI
-153 QAPINQTDKVLWATL
+153 QAPINKTDKVLWANL
-168 NDIDSVKQLINQD
+168 NDIESVKKVIDSD

-186 IEGIQ
+186 VEGIQ
-191 GVGGVQIPT
+191 GVGGVQIAS
-200 DDFLKQLRE
+200 DEFLKQLRE
-209 LCTQNGSLLIVDEIQ
+209 LCTQNGTMLIIDEIQ
-224 SGYGRT
+224 CGYGRS
-230 GKFFSHQHSGVKADI
+230 GKFFSHQYSGVKADI
-245 VTLAKGIANGFPVGA
+245 ITMAKGIANGFPVGA
-260 VMIDPQIPA
+260 VMIDPNIPA

-285 AAAIATVDVMLK
+285 AAAIATADVMAK
-297 NNYVDNAA
+297 YNYVDNAA
-305 KMGKYLFDS
+305 KMGAYLMGK

-326 RGLMVGIETVGNASE
+326 RGLMVGIETFADAAE
-341 IRNRL
+341 IRKRL

-365 IPPLCITENE
+365 IPPLCITEKE

-382 FDKVTK
+382 FDRVTK

>member
-1 MQPLQ
+1 
-6 QNNFFVNIMNTFEV
+6 MNTFEV

-25 ITIESAKGMELTDSE
+25 ITIESAKGLELTDSE

-63 VKAVTAQLNKIGFY
+63 VKAITAQLNKIGFY

-88 LAVKLQKI
+88 LAVKLQKL

-131 SFRGAFHGRTSLA
+131 SFHGAFFGRTSLA
-144 VAVTDSPAI
+144 VAVTDNPAI
-153 QAPINQTDKVLWATL
+153 QAPINKTDKVLWASL
-168 NDIDSVKQLINQD
+168 NDIESVKKVIDSD

-186 IEGIQ
+186 VEGIQ
-191 GVGGVQIPT
+191 GVGGVQIAT
-200 DDFLKQLRE
+200 DEFLKQLRE
-209 LCTQNGSLLIVDEIQ
+209 LCTQNGTMLIIDEIQ
-224 SGYGRT
+224 CGYGRS
-230 GKFFSHQHSGVKADI
+230 GKFFSHQYSGVKADI
-245 VTLAKGIANGFPVGA
+245 ITMAKGIANGFPVGA
-260 VMIDPQIPA
+260 VMIDPNIPA

-285 AAAIATVDVMLK
+285 AAAIATADVMAK
-297 NNYVDNAA
+297 YNYVDNAA
-305 KMGKYLFDS
+305 KMGAYLMDK

-326 RGLMVGIETVGNASE
+326 RGLMVGIETIADAAE
-341 IRNRL
+341 IRNKL

-365 IPPLCITENE
+365 IPPLCITEKE

-382 FDKVTK
+382 FDRVTK

>member
-1 MQPLQ
+1 
-6 QNNFFVNIMNTFEV
+6 MNTFEV

-25 ITIESAKGMELTDSE
+25 ITIESAKGLELTDTE

-63 VKAVTAQLNKIGFY
+63 VKGLKAQLDKIGFY
-77 SNSVHIPLQEE
+77 SNSVRIPFQEE
-88 LAVKLQKI
+88 LAVKLQKL
-96 SGYSDYKLFL
+96 SCYDDYKLFL

-131 SFRGAFHGRTSLA
+131 AFRKAFHGRTSLA

-153 QAPINQTDKVLWATL
+153 QAPINKTDKVLWADL
-168 NDIDSVKQLINQD
+168 NDIESVKAVMDND

-191 GVGGVQIPT
+191 GVGGVKIPT
-200 DDFLKQLRE
+200 DDFLRQLRE
-209 LCTQNGSLLIVDEIQ
+209 LCTANGSLLIVDEIQ
-224 SGYGRT
+224 CGYGRT
-230 GKFFSHQHSGVKADI
+230 GKFFYHQYSGIKADI
-245 VTLAKGIANGFPVGA
+245 ISMAKGIANGFPVGA
-260 VMIDPQIPA
+260 IMINPEIPA

-285 AAAIATVDVMLK
+285 MAAILTADVMMK
-297 NNYVDNAA
+297 NNYVANAA
-305 KMGKYLFDS
+305 KMGDYLFGK

-326 RGLMVGIETVGNASE
+326 KGLMVGIETVADAAE
-341 IRNRL
+341 IRNKL

-365 IPPLCITENE
+365 IPPLCITEKE

-382 FDKVTK
+382 FDKVTNNA

>member
-1 MQPLQ
+1 
-6 QNNFFVNIMNTFEV
+6 MNTFEV
-20 FKLFP
+20 FKLYP
-25 ITIESAKGMELTDSE
+25 IAIESAKGMELTDTE

-63 VKAVTAQLNKIGFY
+63 VKGLKAQLDKIGFY
-77 SNSVHIPLQEE
+77 SNSVRIPFQEE
-88 LAVKLQKI
+88 LAVKLQKL
-96 SGYSDYKLFL
+96 SGYDDYKLFL

-116 ALKLASFYTNRSKVI
+116 ALKHASFYTNRSKVI
-131 SFRGAFHGRTSLA
+131 AFRKAFHGRTSLA

-153 QAPINQTDKVLWATL
+153 QAPINKTDKVLWADL
-168 NDIDSVKQLINQD
+168 NDIESVKAVMDND

-191 GVGGVQIPT
+191 GVGGVKIPT
-200 DDFLKQLRE
+200 DDFLRQLRE
-209 LCTQNGSLLIVDEIQ
+209 LCTANGSLLIVDEIQ
-224 SGYGRT
+224 CGYGRT
-230 GKFFSHQHSGVKADI
+230 GKFFYHQYSGIKADI
-245 VTLAKGIANGFPVGA
+245 ISMAKGIANGFPVGA
-260 VMIDPQIPA
+260 IMINPEIPA

-285 AAAIATVDVMLK
+285 MAAICTADVMMK
-297 NNYVDNAA
+297 NNYVANAA
-305 KMGKYLFDS
+305 KMGDYLFGK

-326 RGLMVGIETVGNASE
+326 KGLMVGIETVADAAE
-341 IRNRL
+341 IRNKL

-365 IPPLCITENE
+365 IPPLCITEKE

-382 FDKVTK
+382 FDKVTNNA

>member
-1 MQPLQ
+1 
-6 QNNFFVNIMNTFEV
+6 VNTFEV

-25 ITIESAKGMELTDSE
+25 ITIESAKGLELTDSE

-63 VKAVTAQLNKIGFY
+63 VKAITAQLNKIGFY

-88 LAVKLQKI
+88 LAVKLQKL

-131 SFRGAFHGRTSLA
+131 SFHGAFFGRTSLA
-144 VAVTDSPAI
+144 VAVTDNPAI
-153 QAPINQTDKVLWATL
+153 QAPINKIDKVLWANL
-168 NDIDSVKQLINQD
+168 NDIESVKKVIDSD

-186 IEGIQ
+186 VEGIQ
-191 GVGGVQIPT
+191 GVGGVQIAS
-200 DDFLKQLRE
+200 DEFLKQLRE
-209 LCTQNGSLLIVDEIQ
+209 LCTQNGTMLIIDEIQ
-224 SGYGRT
+224 CGYGRS
-230 GKFFSHQHSGVKADI
+230 GKFFSHQYSGVKADI
-245 VTLAKGIANGFPVGA
+245 ITMAKGIANGFPVGA
-260 VMIDPQIPA
+260 VMIDPNIPA

-285 AAAIATVDVMLK
+285 AAAIATADVMAK
-297 NNYVDNAA
+297 YNYVDNAA
-305 KMGKYLFDS
+305 KMGAYLMGK

-326 RGLMVGIETVGNASE
+326 RGLMVGIETVADAAE
-341 IRNRL
+341 IRKRL

-365 IPPLCITENE
+365 IPPLCITEKE

>member
-1 MQPLQ
+1 
-6 QNNFFVNIMNTFEV
+6 MNTFEV

-25 ITIESAKGMELTDSE
+25 ITIESAKGLELTDSE

-63 VKAVTAQLNKIGFY
+63 VKAITAQLNKIGFY

-88 LAVKLQKI
+88 LAVKLQKL

-131 SFRGAFHGRTSLA
+131 SFHGAFFGRTSLA
-144 VAVTDSPAI
+144 VAVTDNPAI
-153 QAPINQTDKVLWATL
+153 QAPINKTDKVLWANL
-168 NDIDSVKQLINQD
+168 NDIESVKKVIDSD

-186 IEGIQ
+186 VEGIQ
-191 GVGGVQIPT
+191 GVGGVQIAT
-200 DDFLKQLRE
+200 DEFLKQLRE
-209 LCTQNGSLLIVDEIQ
+209 LCTQNGTMLIIDEIQ
-224 SGYGRT
+224 CGYGRS
-230 GKFFSHQHSGVKADI
+230 GKFFSHQYSGVKADI
-245 VTLAKGIANGFPVGA
+245 ITMAKGIANGFPVGA
-260 VMIDPQIPA
+260 VMIDPNIPA

-285 AAAIATVDVMLK
+285 AAAIATADVMAK
-297 NNYVDNAA
+297 YNYVDNAA
-305 KMGKYLFDS
+305 KMGAYLMGK

-326 RGLMVGIETVGNASE
+326 RGLMVGIETVADAAE
-341 IRNRL
+341 IRNKL

-365 IPPLCITENE
+365 IPPLCITEKE

>member
-1 MQPLQ
+1 
-6 QNNFFVNIMNTFEV
+6 MNTFEV

-25 ITIESAKGMELTDSE
+25 ITIESAKGLELTDSE

-63 VKAVTAQLNKIGFY
+63 VKAITAQLSKIGFY

-88 LAVKLQKI
+88 LAVKLQKL

-131 SFRGAFHGRTSLA
+131 SFHGAFFGRTSLA
-144 VAVTDSPAI
+144 VAVTDNPAI
-153 QAPINQTDKVLWATL
+153 QAPINKTDKVLWANL
-168 NDIDSVKQLINQD
+168 NDIESVKKVIDSD

-186 IEGIQ
+186 VEGIQ
-191 GVGGVQIPT
+191 GVGGVQIAT
-200 DDFLKQLRE
+200 DEFLKQLRE
-209 LCTQNGSLLIVDEIQ
+209 LCTQNGTMLIIDEIQ
-224 SGYGRT
+224 CGYGRS
-230 GKFFSHQHSGVKADI
+230 GKFFSHQYSGVKADI
-245 VTLAKGIANGFPVGA
+245 ITMAKGIANGFPVGA
-260 VMIDPQIPA
+260 VMINPNIPA

-285 AAAIATVDVMLK
+285 AAAIATADVMAK
-297 NNYVDNAA
+297 YNYVDHAA
-305 KMGKYLFDS
+305 KMGAYLMGK

-326 RGLMVGIETVGNASE
+326 RGLMVGIETFADAAE
-341 IRNRL
+341 IRKRL

-365 IPPLCITENE
+365 IPPLCITEKE